1 VSAGVLLITGASSG
15 IGLQTAIGSA
25 RAGFTTIAT
34 MRDDSRSGPLRA
46 AADEAGVGVHVA
58 RLDVTD
64 AESIDT
70 CLSGVVERFGRL
82 DALVNN
88 AGLANTFPTV
98 EMCSMERY
106 RANIEVNFL
115 GVVATTRAALPHL
128 RASGGRVLTVG
139 STRGLIGQPFNEA
152 YSAAKFAVEGF
163 MESLAPVL
171 GELGVT
177 VVLVEP
183 GPVLGTGFGPSSGVT
198 RESLL
203 AGAGPYAQ
211 VLERYLDHV
220 RRAGHPGGQSAAE
233 VAEVIVR
240 TLADPDP
247 AFRVMTSEWA
257 TELARTKLVEP
268 GGHAVGAMTRS
279 WLAAPDD

>member
-15 IGLQTAIGSA
+15 IGLQTAILAA
-25 RAGFTTIAT
+25 RTGYTTVAT
-34 MRDDSRSGPLRA
+34 MRDQSRSGPLRA
-46 AADEAGVGVHVA
+46 AADDAGVGLHVA

-64 AESIDT
+64 EESIDT
-70 CLSGVVERFGRL
+70 CLSGVVDRFGRL

-98 EMCSMERY
+98 EMCSMDRY

-128 RASGGRVLTVG
+128 RASGGRVVTVG

-171 GELGVT
+171 GALGVT

-183 GPVLGTGFGPSSGVT
+183 GPVLGTGFGPNSGVT

-203 AGAGPYAQ
+203 AGAGPYSQ

-220 RRAGHPGGQSAAE
+220 RRAGHPGAQSAAE
-233 VAEVIVR
+233 VAEVIIR
-240 TLADPDP
+240 TLTDPDP

-257 TELARTKLVEP
+257 ARFAGIKLAQP
-268 GGHAVGAMTRS
+268 AGDAVRAMTRS
-279 WLAAPDD
+279 WLAAPND